1 MPTETQP
8 QPAPGVI
15 TPADLNASK
24 SGNRTPLPNSVLDAI
39 NKEAGIAPA
48 AIALPDPPSD
58 TPPPYKTPPTQP
70 QREVAPTKPAD
81 KPAAEPAGKKK
92 EGIEAVREALE
103 RSNQRVKELQE
114 SGTASSKQL
123 ADAYAKTA
131 DLESKVTKYEQEIEK
146 DYKPRV
152 ARLTE
157 LEKKLQAREETLKI
171 KAYQETDEFHEKYVK
186 PLASAQREVGE
197 LLGELEVNEGDQ
209 PRKATAADFEE
220 ILGARS
226 INDAARIAREKFGP
240 DVAQQV
246 VSYRTKIRSLER
258 ERQEA
263 VKNAALHAEEFE
275 QRQRSQQAQA
285 NQAVRDRLLAETQRI
300 ISGDPEVAIPEDD
313 NELKEALAS
322 GSALADR
329 LLNGDPNMSH
339 EQFVSEIAKGRSAI
353 ISRPVLAKKVARLTA
368 ENESLKK
375 QLKEYQNS
383 EPDVVARGGG
393 LAPVKSND
401 PAKDRLLAAA
411 NAAAVA
417 R

>member
-8 QPAPGVI
+8 KPAPGVI

-39 NKEAGIAPA
+39 NKEAGIAPT
-48 AIALPDPPSD
+48 AIALPDPPED
-58 TPPPYKTPPTQP
+58 TPPPEKTPPAQP
-70 QREVAPTKPAD
+70 QREVTPAKPAAT
-81 KPAAEPAGKKK
+81 PPAEPAGKKK
-92 EGIEAVREALE
+92 DGIAEVREALE
-103 RSNQRVKELQE
+103 RQTKKANDLEGSLTATSKE
-114 SGTASSKQL
+114 K
-123 ADAYAKTA
+123 ADAFLKLA
-131 DLESKVTKYEQEIEK
+131 DLEAKLTKAEQDIEK

-152 ARLTE
+152 ARLAE
-157 LEKKLQAREETLKI
+157 MEKKLQAREETLKI

-263 VKNAALHAEEFE
+263 VKNAALNAEEYE
-275 QRQRSQQAQA
+275 KRQMASQAQA
-285 NQAVRDRLLAETQRI
+285 HQAVRDRLLAETQRI

-313 NELKEALAS
+313 AELKEAIAS
-322 GSALADR
+322 GQQLADR

-353 ISRPVLAKKVARLTA
+353 IAKPGLAKKVARLTA
-368 ENESLKK
+368 ENEALKK

-383 EPDVVARGGG
+383 EPDVVARSGGP
-393 LAPVKSND
+393 A
-401 PAKDRLLAAA
+401 PAKSSDPLRDKLTAAA
-411 NAAAVA
+411 NAAAVS